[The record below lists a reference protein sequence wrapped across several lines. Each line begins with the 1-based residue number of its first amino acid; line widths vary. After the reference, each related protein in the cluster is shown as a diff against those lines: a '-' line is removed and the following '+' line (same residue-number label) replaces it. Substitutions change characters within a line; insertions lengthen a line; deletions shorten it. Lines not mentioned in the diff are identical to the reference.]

1 MVDILGIADMVGVV
15 AVDGRKRWN
24 GNGGT
29 VGYGS
34 MIVEKT
40 IGLSA
45 IDDDCDVGKDVVVD
59 VDVDVDEEGRRTP
72 MVVVA
77 QQHRGDDHHKEVVTM
92 NTFHEEEGI
101 AVACLS
107 DDRRILF
114 LFRGHNSL
122 MECMIGF

>member
-29 VGYGS
+29 VGYSS

-40 IGLSA
+40 IGLSV
-45 IDDDCDVGKDVVVD
+45 IDYDHDVGN
-59 VDVDVDEEGRRTP
+59 VDVDEEGSRTL
-72 MVVVA
+72 VVVGVA
-77 QQHRGDDHHKEVVTM
+77 QQHRGDDHQKEVVPT
-92 NTFHEEEGI
+92 NTFHEEESI
-101 AVACLS
+101 AVSCLS

-122 MECMIGF
+122 MEYMIGF